1 MDGKKLLGVLSL
13 HDVAEA
19 VSRGLENENV
29 TELMAEKIYTV
40 SKNEK
45 IYDALILM
53 EKYNVGRLIV
63 VDNEEYAVGILTRT
77 DILNLIE
84 GTIFPKILKKYLK

>member
-13 HDVAEA
+13 HDVADA

-29 TELMAEKIYTV
+29 TKLMAETIHTI

-53 EKYNVGRLIV
+53 EKHNVGRLIV
-63 VDNEEYAVGILTRT
+63 LDNEEIAIGILTRT

-84 GTIFPKILKKYLK
+84 GTIFPKF